1 LTERAE
7 VANWLPRTRPDEDKD
22 ARGRVLVVGG
32 SPRFSGAPLLAAL
45 GAARAGAGVVTLAV
59 ARTLAASL
67 AGRVPE
73 LTYLPLDEASPG
85 VIDASAVR
93 QIGAAVEEG
102 RYRALVVGPGL
113 GHDPTTDPL
122 VTGVLARVHVPVV
135 VDADAL
141 NAFARTRDVL
151 SRLARD
157 TILTPHDREAERL
170 GRAAVGGARLEWA
183 RAHAK
188 AWRAVVVLKG
198 ATTVVASP
206 SGDAFVHDR
215 AEPALATAGSGDVLA
230 GCIAALCASGETPY
244 RAACAA
250 VLLHGEAGA
259 LVAAQVGRR
268 GSLATDVATRLPAA
282 LRALTA

>member
-1 LTERAE
+1 M
-7 VANWLPRTRPDEDKD
+7 
-22 ARGRVLVVGG
+22 
-32 SPRFSGAPLLAAL
+32 
-45 GAARAGAGVVTLAV
+45 
-59 ARTLAASL
+59 
-67 AGRVPE
+67 
-73 LTYLPLDEASPG
+73 
-85 VIDASAVR
+85 
-93 QIGAAVEEG
+93 
-102 RYRALVVGPGL
+102 
-113 GHDPTTDPL
+113 
-122 VTGVLARVHVPVV
+122 PVV